1 MYDIILCLFLL
12 FFVILMTLLH
22 TYLLLWTYTMKQ
34 DDVKVNVDKEFQT
47 PYSLYDIQ
55 LIL

>member
-12 FFVILMTLLH
+12 FFVILMTLH
-22 TYLLLWTYTMKQ
+22 TYLLLRTYTMKQ